1 MCQGLLGVGSN
12 LNGKIMNWK
21 KFFVAFIAAFVFI
34 FIFEWIF
41 HGIILKETYAA
52 LPPGLMRPAEEF
64 MKHFFH
70 WLVLGQLVFVFFFTM
85 IFASFGGGGAAAGA
99 RYGILVALLGF
110 GANLI
115 QFAVHPL
122 TTRVLGF
129 WGIGGLIEL
138 AIAGA
143 IVGAI
148 YKRSS
153 STTP

>member
-1 MCQGLLGVGSN
+1 MLHRIHRCLCLHIHLRVDLSRDRPEGDLR
-12 LNGKIMNWK
+12 
-21 KFFVAFIAAFVFI
+21 
-34 FIFEWIF
+34 
-41 HGIILKETYAA
+41 TA

-85 IFASFGGGGAAAGA
+85 IFASFAGGGGAGAGA

-143 IVGAI
+143 IIGAI
-148 YKRSS
+148 YKPSS
-153 STTP
+153 HTTT

>member
-1 MCQGLLGVGSN
+1 
-12 LNGKIMNWK
+12 MNWK
-21 KFFVAFIAAFVFI
+21 KFFIAFIAAFI
-34 FIFEWIF
+34 FIFLYDWIF
-41 HGIILKETYAA
+41 HGIVLKETYAA

-64 MKHFFH
+64 TRHFFP

-85 IFASFGGGGAAAGA
+85 IFASFGRGGAGAGA
-99 RYGILVALLGF
+99 RYGILLALLGF
-110 GANLI
+110 GTNLI

-122 TTRVLGF
+122 TTRLLGF

-148 YKRSS
+148 YKPSAH
-153 STTP
+153 TAT